1 MSEMVKAEASPEKE
15 IDTALLVTAKNPRGI
30 PEVVFIDDV
39 VQFLSR
45 LGVQAVETPIGAFN
59 ELYSKYKLMESN
71 MDRAKQSMKDKV
83 PEIERSLD
91 LVKHLQERQ
100 AKKETVKTNY
110 SLSDTVFAKAE
121 LKCDGRVCIWLGA
134 SVMVE
139 YTYDE
144 AVALLESNLETA
156 LEKKA
161 TTTEDLEFLRNQI
174 ITVEVNMARLY
185 NYDVLRRRKEEEA
198 KKIKEE
204 SKIAAS

>member
-1 MSEMVKAEASPEKE
+1 MSEVVKAAAEKE
-15 IDTALLVTAKNPRGI
+15 LDTSLLVKGKNPRGI

-39 VQFLSR
+39 VQFLER
-45 LGVQAVETPIGAFN
+45 LGVEEVETPIGAFN

-71 MDRAKQSMKDKV
+71 MDKVKQSMKDKV
-83 PEIERSLD
+83 PEIERSLE

-144 AVALLESNLETA
+144 AVGLLEKNLAAA
-156 LEKKA
+156 LEKK
-161 TTTEDLEFLRNQI
+161 TSTQEDLEFLRNQS

-185 NYDVLRRRKEEEA
+185 NYDVLRRRKASEAKEMEEEA
-198 KKIKEE
+198 K
-204 SKIAAS
+204 AAA